1 MILQQGSTS
10 DRCRFH
16 EPPPTWHSAVRPFF
30 SVVTASLN
38 NGRPIANA
46 LESVKNQTCRD
57 VEHIVI
63 DGGSTDETLE
73 ILKRYESQ
81 YRLRWI
87 SEPDR
92 GLADA
97 MNKGVHAARGR
108 YVIFIHADD
117 ALVEPSILKWVYKQL
132 ATQRYDIC
140 CFPIL
145 FTGPDSCVRRASP
158 IRVRW
163 WHRFRNTIR
172 HQGCFVHRRLHAQ
185 VGDFDTRYAICMDYD
200 FFYRGLR
207 AGASIRHF
215 DRPVAVMGGEGVSS
229 NPLLLLKRLKEEQAI
244 QDLNEKNPFW
254 RTGQKVFNLL
264 YVPYKT
270 RRLRRRL
277 KRKQA

>member
-1 MILQQGSTS
+1 MILPKDSKS
-10 DRCRFH
+10 DRCRIH
-16 EPPPTWHSAVRPFF
+16 GDCALPDSSRTTARPFF

-38 NGRPIANA
+38 NGFTIATA
-46 LESVKNQTCRD
+46 LESVKNQTYEG
-57 VEHIVI
+57 VEHLVI

-73 ILKRYESQ
+73 ILKRYETH
-81 YRLRWI
+81 YRLRWV

-97 MNKGVHAARGR
+97 MNKGIHAARGR

-117 ALVEPSILKWVYKQL
+117 ALVEPSILEWVYKQL

-145 FTGPDSCVRRASP
+145 FTGPDCSISRASP

-172 HQGCFVHRRLHAQ
+172 HQGCFVHRRLHEQ
-185 VGDFDTRYAICMDYD
+185 IGDFDTRYAICMDYD

-215 DRPVAVMGGEGVSS
+215 DHPVAVMGGEGVSS
-229 NPLLLLKRLKEEQAI
+229 NPLLLFKRLKEEQAI

-254 RTGQKVFNLL
+254 RTGAKSF
-264 YVPYKT
+264 
-270 RRLRRRL
+270 
-277 KRKQA
+277 